1 MGKLAQAEDVGVV
14 LGPAMNIKRSPLCG
28 RNFEY
33 YSEDPLVSSKMAA
46 GTVTGIQSQNVGTS
60 PKHFLA
66 NNQEYYRMSSDSV
79 VDERTLREIYLASFE
94 GMVIEAK
101 PWTIMCSYN
110 RINGTYA
117 SENRKFLT
125 DILKNEWGFEGCVLT
140 DWGACNN
147 PVDSLKAGLDLE
159 MPGPVKCNER
169 KIIEAVQTGELAG
182 EDLDQAVEKILK
194 VIFDYCD
201 NHIEGASYDFDTGHK
216 IAKKIAEES
225 AVLLKN
231 EDSILPIKESERV
244 VIIGEYAKNPRYQ
257 GGGSSHVHPYHVTN
271 AWECLKD
278 RAGIS
283 YEKGFDDKLGKAYIK
298 EAAAA
303 AEHADKA
310 VIFAGLPD
318 SYESE
323 GIDRNNLD
331 LPVWQNE
338 LIEAVAAVQPNTII
352 VLHNGSPVAM
362 PWIKSVK
369 AVLEMYLGGEAAGE
383 ATADILYG
391 KTNPCGHLAE
401 SFPVRIED
409 TPSYPYFGVERDK
422 VYYREGVLTGY
433 RYYETM
439 KRNVL
444 FPFGHGLSYTEF
456 EYSGLKVEKD
466 QMLDT
471 ETLQVDVTVKN
482 KGMMAGKMLVQL
494 YVGNPEMRQ
503 VVRPVRELRRFQK
516 VYLEPG
522 EVKTVTFQLNKRD
535 FSYWNETIHDW
546 YAATGIYKIQI
557 GLSASEIVCEKEV
570 KVIST
575 NTVKPVYTVNSP
587 MGDIMKHPAAAQILA
602 QMIGAAGGNADQAS
616 SENEGEVISKEAL
629 AASAQMTT
637 LRSMVYFVPDADI
650 DQMQQLVDIINA
662 QLQEE

>member
-466 QMLDT
+466 QILDT

-557 GLSASEIVCEKEV
+557 GLSASEIVCEKEG